1 MWPNPD
7 LVKLTEEI
15 FNRKLQFF
23 VQWTGWESYLHSW
36 NNLHFVLKK
45 EIILELILESWKY
58 CKYELTQS

>member
-58 CKYELTQS
+58 YKYELTQS